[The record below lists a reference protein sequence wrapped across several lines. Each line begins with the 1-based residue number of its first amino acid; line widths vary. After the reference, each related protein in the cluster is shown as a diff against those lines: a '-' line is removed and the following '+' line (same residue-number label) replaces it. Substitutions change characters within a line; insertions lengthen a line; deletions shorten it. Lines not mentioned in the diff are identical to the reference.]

1 MAQPLDKRSDAD
13 VNEKST
19 RERFV
24 FEGSIVAS
32 TVNTVGR
39 WEFPPPNITSL
50 ESVRFFASI
59 V

>member
-1 MAQPLDKRSDAD
+1 MVHPLDSRSDAD
-13 VNEKST
+13 VKEKST

-32 TVNTVGR
+32 TLNTVDRG
-39 WEFPPPNITSL
+39 EFPPNITSL

>member
-1 MAQPLDKRSDAD
+1 MVQPLDKRSDAD

-39 WEFPPPNITSL
+39 GEFPPNITSL

>member
-1 MAQPLDKRSDAD
+1 MVHPFDSRRDAD

-39 WEFPPPNITSL
+39 GESPPNITSL